1 LHLAGRLDRSTTGLV
16 ILTND
21 SDFSESLTQPDQKI
35 PKTYLVD
42 TDLAITPE
50 AIEIFRAGMF
60 FAKENI
66 HTQPA
71 VVSLLSSN
79 SCRLT
84 IFEGKH
90 HQIKRM
96 FLRFGIRVT
105 KLHRESIGSYALP
118 EDLAVGEWR
127 VMAKKDHF

>member
-1 LHLAGRLDRSTTGLV
+1 LDEIYPSGHAPNIAGRLDRSTKDLV

-35 PKTYLVD
+35 PKTLLVD
-42 TDLAITPE
+42 TDLPITPE

-71 VVSLLSSN
+71 VASLLSSN

-84 IFEGKH
+84 
-90 HQIKRM
+90 R
-96 FLRFGIRVT
+96 
-105 KLHRESIGSYALP
+105 SNACSSASASASP
-118 EDLAVGEWR
+118 SSAVNR
-127 VMAKKDHF
+127 